1 MPTKI
6 RISKDMILNAA
17 FEIVRQ
23 EGTEKLSNR
32 ELANKLK
39 CSIRPIYYQFENVE
53 QMKKELYIKIEQYF
67 YKFILDNM
75 IECIPQY
82 KQVGI
87 NYIKFAKKE
96 KKLFQTLFMCDTGLT
111 PDTFVTKAGHDYEE
125 IEKLIRISTNLNDD
139 DIKYLVGSTSI
150 NIKGNIINKHYNE
163 CYLIKKDIDVSKIK
177 LQKEEVSEVK
187 YFSKEDILN
196 RISNNFEGLTEKTG
210 PWNFLKRILE
220 SKLY

>member
-6 RISKDMILNAA
+6 RISKEMILDAA

-23 EGTEKLSNR
+23 EGMEKLSNR

-53 QMKKELYIKIEQYF
+53 EMQKELYLKIEQYF

-75 IECIPQY
+75 VEGIPKY

-96 KKLFQTLFMCDTGLT
+96 KKLFQTLFMSDIGLS
-111 PDTFVTKAGHDYEE
+111 PNAFVSKDGE
-125 IEKLIRISTNLNDD
+125 NN
-139 DIKYLVGSTSI
+139 IKIDGGIGSI
-150 NIKGNIINKHYNE
+150 NV
-163 CYLIKKDIDVSKIK
+163 D
-177 LQKEEVSEVK
+177 
-187 YFSKEDILN
+187 FED
-196 RISNNFEGLTEKTG
+196 
-210 PWNFLKRILE
+210 
-220 SKLY
+220 